1 MLKFTKIKFTYSLLM
16 TLFAITIFLSG
27 FIVIMNGGIKNP
39 ISENMETQ
47 HNNNYNDNQS
57 TCPDLLIKQDNK
69 LMLLN
74 TKIPKENGVNPIMF
88 DTLDQYTQYV
98 NIQREKGFE
107 CPVLFFQQE
116 NDTQGND
123 VYRMR
128 ETPYF
133 IEGGIPPIQMTID
146 KPNSNPIQV
155 TDASRLNAPF
165 NKNMYNGFDPQS
177 LYIGKYTVVDKI
189 HDSTSMGECSAN
201 AADTNWC
208 GPYYSNDAID
218 RGEYKNEEVGK
229 VIYPQLRPR

>member
-1 MLKFTKIKFTYSLLM
+1 MFKITKIKFTYSLII
-16 TLFAITIFLSG
+16 TLFAITVFLSG
-27 FIVIMNGGIKNP
+27 FLVIMNGGIKMLT
-39 ISENMETQ
+39 SENMETQ
-47 HNNNYNDNQS
+47 LAENNIQPQS
-57 TCPDLLIKQDNK
+57 SCPDLLIKQNNK

-74 TKIPKENGVNPIMF
+74 TKIPKEDGVNPILF

-98 NIQREKGFE
+98 KNQQDKGYE

-133 IEGGIPPIQMTID
+133 VEGGIPPIQMTLEE
-146 KPNSNPIQV
+146 PNTEPIQV
-155 TDASRLNAPF
+155 KDASRSNTPF

-177 LYIGKYTVVDKI
+177 LYIGKYTVLDEI
-189 HDSTSMGECSAN
+189 HNSTASEECSAN

-208 GPYYSNDAID
+208 GPYYSNEAID
-218 RGEYKNEEVGK
+218 RGETN
-229 VIYPQLRPR
+229 

>member
-1 MLKFTKIKFTYSLLM
+1 MFKIAKIKFTYSLLV
-16 TLFAITIFLSG
+16 TLFAITVFLSG
-27 FIVIMNGGIKNP
+27 FLVIMNGGIKNTP
-39 ISENMETQ
+39 SAENMETRTAE
-47 HNNNYNDNQS
+47 NDAPS
-57 TCPDLLIKQDNK
+57 SCPDLLIKQNNK

-74 TKIPKENGVNPIMF
+74 TKMPKEDGVNPILF

-98 NIQREKGFE
+98 NTQKEKGYE

-133 IEGGIPPIQMTID
+133 VEGGIPPIQMTLE
-146 KPNSNPIQV
+146 KPNTEPIQV
-155 TDASRLNAPF
+155 NDASRANTPF

-177 LYIGKYTVVDKI
+177 LYIGKYTVLDEI
-189 HDSTSMGECSAN
+189 HNSTALKECSAN